1 MELSKNKINL
11 YSRLGSRKQ
20 REKLGLFLAEGEKCV
35 SDTLPFFET
44 EAIIIMSDA
53 EKGGMDAYA
62 GLPVFTVSE
71 SDMRKIS
78 QLQSLPDVIAVY
90 RMPAAKPLSESGL
103 SQSIS
108 LLLDA
113 VQDPGNLGTILRT
126 ASWFGIR
133 QVILGTGCADPYNPK
148 AVQSSMGAVGMIDFV
163 QANLDEVIDNH
174 PDIPVC
180 GTLLDGRNIYDAPLS
195 SPAFIVMGNEGNGLS
210 AELRRRVT
218 MPLLIPSYA
227 EGPHAESLNVA
238 AATAITLAEFM
249 RKITVNS

>member
-44 EAIIIMSDA
+44 EAIIIMSEA
-53 EKGGMDAYA
+53 EKGVMDAYA
-62 GLPVFTVSE
+62 GLPVFTASE

-78 QLQSLPDVIAVY
+78 QLQSLPEVIAVY
-90 RMPAAKPLSESGL
+90 RMPAAKTLSESVL

-133 QVILGTGCADPYNPK
+133 QVVLGTGCADPYNPK

-163 QANLDEVIDNH
+163 QANLEEVIDNH

>member
-20 REKLGLFLAEGEKCV
+20 REKLGLFLAEGAKCV

-44 EAIIIMSDA
+44 EAIIMMSDA
-53 EKGGMDAYA
+53 EKPGMDAYS
-62 GLPVFTVSE
+62 GLPVFTIGE
-71 SDMRKIS
+71 NDMRKIS
-78 QLQSLPDVIAVY
+78 QLQSLPEVIAIY
-90 RMPAAKPLSESGL
+90 RMPAPTTLDESGL
-103 SQSIS
+103 SQSIT

-133 QVILGTGCADPYNPK
+133 QVVLGSGCADPYNPK
-148 AVQSSMGAVGMIDFV
+148 AVQSSMGAVGMIDLV
-163 QANLDEVIDNH
+163 QANLEEVIGSH

-180 GTLLDGRNIYDAPLS
+180 GTLLDGHNIYDAPLS

-249 RKITVNS
+249 RKITLNP

>member
-62 GLPVFTVSE
+62 GLPVFTASE

-90 RMPAAKPLSESGL
+90 RMPAAKPLNESGL

-163 QANLDEVIDNH
+163 QANLEEVIDNH

>member
-44 EAIIIMSDA
+44 EAIIIMSEA
-53 EKGGMDAYA
+53 EKLGMDAYS

-90 RMPAAKPLSESGL
+90 RMPAAKTLSEYGL

-133 QVILGTGCADPYNPK
+133 QVVLGTGCADPYNPK

-163 QANLDEVIDNH
+163 QANLEEVIDNH

-249 RKITVNS
+249 RKITANS